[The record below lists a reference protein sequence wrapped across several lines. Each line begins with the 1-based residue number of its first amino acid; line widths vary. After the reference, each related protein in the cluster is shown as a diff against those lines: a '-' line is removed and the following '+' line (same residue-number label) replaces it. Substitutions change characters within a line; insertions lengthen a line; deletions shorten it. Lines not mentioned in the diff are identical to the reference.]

1 MWNRVIM
8 RPLMS
13 RLLAISVAAP
23 VAAALVV
30 SCSAGVP
37 AADSS
42 RMSSANGVE
51 QGFDLDAF
59 RAQQRAGHDRAYAE
73 MTRGEVGSCWG
84 GQEAG
89 DPAADPGFSYRA
101 DCEELHRSEIAGIV
115 SFQPKHRVIGDV
127 YVEAD
132 LSDMRERCRSLL
144 GDSSPHD
151 VGGNHVGLVGAIAP
165 LSEEWNTAVDNGQPL
180 DVRCTWYYSPM
191 QASVPNS

>member
-1 MWNRVIM
+1 MKSPFVAV
-8 RPLMS
+8 LAAATLS
-13 RLLAISVAAP
+13 ASLLA
-23 VAAALVV
+23 
-30 SCSAGVP
+30 SCSAGT
-37 AADSS
+37 SS
-42 RMSSANGVE
+42 GMSGIDKAGMTAKQE
-51 QGFDLDAF
+51 FDVQAF
-59 RAQQRAGHDRAYAE
+59 QAQQREQHDRAYAE
-73 MTRGEVGSCWG
+73 MSRGEVGSCWG

-89 DPAADPGFSYRA
+89 DPATNPGFSYRA

-132 LSDMRERCRSLL
+132 LADMRERCRSLL